1 ALPPPGGDRR
11 GGGGDARREV
21 GRNAVRVRGTGRPF
35 LFSRPTCDC
44 GLTWR
49 GSTWWSK
56 HSFNASDCEIP
67 PCRAVRPTLLPPPSG
82 AISRQCVPGLTV
94 VPAGALIADVF
105 REEAAQGEIVRA
117 ERQALR
123 RDARGADV
131 GGEL

>member
-1 ALPPPGGDRR
+1 MQPDGYIKIKDRSKDIIISGGREHLLDRSRGRALPPPGGDRR

-67 PCRAVRPTLLPPPSG
+67 PCRAVRPTLLPPP
-82 AISRQCVPGLTV
+82 
-94 VPAGALIADVF
+94 
-105 REEAAQGEIVRA
+105 
-117 ERQALR
+117 
-123 RDARGADV
+123 
-131 GGEL
+131 